1 MGVSRDGVGACR
13 AGVGLAV
20 LSLAMSWVSIA
31 SVPAAAATSAVP
43 LGAGMAGSSK
53 APTTRHQVAGRRAV
67 ASHARR
73 SAPSASYPNTVLAD
87 GPSVYY
93 RLGEASGTVAKD
105 SSGNGVDGTF
115 GSGAV
120 LGVAGAIA
128 GDSNTAVSGNGTAVT
143 ALASSLP
150 AGSSPR
156 TLEIWYKA
164 SDLSANSW
172 PIMSYG
178 AGANQGIALHFNVG
192 DGQAQLAVTNDLG
205 NTVSFPLPFDDSLW
219 HLYDVTYNGTKV
231 TGYVDGQAIGTAAL
245 PLNTTPAGT
254 SLDIGGGTGSYDE
267 AAVYP
272 TALTPARIDAHW
284 TRGESATVTCAGT
297 PTGRYPGVVRAD
309 APLVYYRL
317 GDGSRLMLDSS
328 GHCANAARVSDDA
341 ASTPGAIAGDAN
353 AGVTGDGTV
362 VVASAS
368 SLPAGHSARTLE
380 IWYKAS
386 DLSANSWPIMS
397 YGAGAN
403 QGIALHFN
411 VGDGQAQLA
420 VTNDLGNTVSF
431 PLPFD
436 DSLWHL
442 YDVTYN
448 GAKVTG
454 YVDGQAIG
462 TAALPL
468 NTTPA
473 GTSLDIGGGT
483 GSYDEAAVY
492 PTALTPARIDA
503 HWTRGA
509 SATATCAPAP
519 GGPYAGAVR
528 ADTPLLYYR
537 LGDGSRLMLDS
548 SGHCANAARV
558 SDDAAS
564 TPGAIAGDANPGVTG
579 TGTVVVAS
587 ASSLPAGN
595 SARTL
600 EIWYKASDLSANFW
614 PMMSYGATGTNQGIA
629 LHFGVGDGSAALAV
643 TNDQG
648 DSVSFPL
655 PFDDSLWHL
664 YDVTYDG
671 TSVTGYVDGQAI
683 GSAALPLATKP
694 AGTSLDIGGGTGSY
708 DEAAVYATA
717 LTPAR
722 ITAHWLASGNAPPAG
737 GAPGALELPPGG
749 NASEYCSEAVVHA
762 CSADPVDDESGAFGE
777 TVPDESIPGRGL
789 GLDWG
794 RSYSSAAAALDGPL
808 GFGWAGTYTAHLSVD
823 QSTGDV
829 TVVQEDGSQVVFT
842 NNGGT
847 FSAPPR
853 VQATLTL
860 DGDGSYT
867 LVRKSIETLTFSA
880 AGQLESL
887 ADRNGITTTLSYSG
901 GNLASVTDA
910 ADRSL
915 VFTWSGGHITQV
927 TDTTGRTVSY
937 GYDSAGDLTSVT
949 DVAGGVT
956 QYGYDSSHRLT
967 SVLDPVQVAAG
978 ENHPLTNSY
987 DSSGRV
993 TSQTDQLGR
1002 KTTFAYS
1009 GDPGSQAGGTTLVTD
1024 PSGHQTLDSYE
1035 NGERVSMIQGYSTA
1049 AATTTTFRYDPAT
1062 LGLTDISIAAPGDP
1076 NDHSEQFSYDSRG
1089 LPVTETDGLGQV
1101 TTLTYNSFGEM
1112 LTKTA
1117 PSPSAIGSATVTTT
1131 NTYDSQG
1138 NLLSTSTPLYTSA
1151 TQFTAQQTKYIR
1163 GDSSRPDLVTAI
1175 VDPLGHTT
1183 TFGYDAVGDQTS
1195 VTTPQGR
1202 ETTSTFDAL
1211 GRVLTI
1217 VAPAGNVS
1225 GADPARYT
1233 TTYSYNTAGRLL
1245 STSVADGTKPL
1256 VTTWAYDLDGRQL
1269 TETDPAGHTTTYTSD
1284 LAGEPTKT
1292 KRPDGSVLMTS
1303 YWPDGVVHT
1312 QTDGAGNVTSY
1323 AEDSLGQT
1331 VSRTDPLGHTTSYT
1345 YDGVGDVLTTTDPAG
1360 AVITSGYDN
1369 DGNEISRGYSGG
1381 AMHAVTETY
1390 NPAGMRTSMTDG
1402 TGTSTWTW
1410 DSLGRLTSQHQ
1421 EGGTVSYQ
1429 YDLGSDLTKLTYPS
1443 GKTVT
1448 RTYGADGQMTRLTDL
1463 AGAKI
1468 TFGYTTDLQLA
1479 TIHTPN
1485 GLTTTNTYNDP
1496 DELTGVKLAKTGT
1509 TLASLT
1515 DTRNT
1520 DDQVTAE
1527 TSTGLGLAKQTYSY
1541 NKLSQV
1547 SSANGTAL
1555 GYDAADNLTQAPG
1568 GATLTYNADD
1578 QATSETVGGSTT
1590 SYTYN
1595 PDGSRTSSS
1604 GASTASY
1611 TYDQAQELTGYTSGA
1626 TTASYAY
1633 DGDGLR
1639 QAKTVNGTT
1648 STFAYDTAEGL
1659 PLILADGSNSYVY
1672 GPTATP
1678 LEQVNNATGAVT
1690 YLTSDQLGSVRV
1702 LTGAAGTIT
1711 GTASYGPYGAR
1722 TTTGSATSPFGFAG
1736 QYQDTESGLIWMRTR
1751 YYDPASGQFLTL
1763 DPAAAATRAPYQYAA
1778 DDPVNL
1784 EDPTGLVTQ
1793 ETIDILKQTQRV
1805 SGIVGAVTTVCDIT
1819 GIGATVCVP
1828 AGGLAD
1834 LANFGSSAAL
1844 YYFCHNPA
1852 DLLDA
1857 LSPAFFR
1864 GVHLFDGAE
1873 GAAEFLNAGPAHA
1886 TEEAITSAIHEVAA
1900 SKTLKAINVGF
1911 DVASLPGSFEQRFD
1925 RGVSRIGSLF

>member
-1 MGVSRDGVGACR
+1 
-13 AGVGLAV
+13 
-20 LSLAMSWVSIA
+20 
-31 SVPAAAATSAVP
+31 
-43 LGAGMAGSSK
+43 
-53 APTTRHQVAGRRAV
+53 
-67 ASHARR
+67 
-73 SAPSASYPNTVLAD
+73 VLAD

-93 RLGEASGTVAKD
+93 RLGETSGTVAKD

-128 GDSNTAVSGNGTAVT
+128 GDSNTAVSGNGTV
-143 ALASSLP
+143 
-150 AGSSPR
+150 
-156 TLEIWYKA
+156 
-164 SDLSANSW
+164 
-172 PIMSYG
+172 
-178 AGANQGIALHFNVG
+178 
-192 DGQAQLAVTNDLG
+192 
-205 NTVSFPLPFDDSLW
+205 
-219 HLYDVTYNGTKV
+219 
-231 TGYVDGQAIGTAAL
+231 
-245 PLNTTPAGT
+245 
-254 SLDIGGGTGSYDE
+254 
-267 AAVYP
+267 
-272 TALTPARIDAHW
+272 
-284 TRGESATVTCAGT
+284 AT
-297 PTGRYPGVVRAD
+297 
-309 APLVYYRL
+309 
-317 GDGSRLMLDSS
+317 
-328 GHCANAARVSDDA
+328 
-341 ASTPGAIAGDAN
+341 
-353 AGVTGDGTV
+353 
-362 VVASAS
+362 ASAS
-368 SLPAGHSARTLE
+368 SLPAGNSARTLE

-386 DLSANSWPIMS
+386 DLSANSWPMMS
-397 YGAGAN
+397 YGATGSN

-492 PTALTPARIDA
+492 AAALTPARIDA

-519 GGPYAGAVR
+519 RGAYPGAVR

-579 TGTVVVAS
+579 DGTVVVAS

-614 PMMSYGATGTNQGIA
+614 PMMSYGATGINQGIA

-648 DSVSFPL
+648 NSVSFPL

-671 TSVTGYVDGQAI
+671 TTVTGYVDGQAL

-708 DEAAVYATA
+708 DEAAVYGSA

-722 ITAHWLASGNAPPAG
+722 ITAHWLASGNAPPEG

-749 NASEYCSEAVVHA
+749 NESEYCSEAVVHA

-777 TVPDESIPGRGL
+777 TVPDLAIPGRGL

-794 RSYSSAAAALDGPL
+794 RSYSSAAAGLDGPL

-860 DGDGSYT
+860 NGDGSYT
-867 LVRKSIETLTFSA
+867 LVRKGIEKLTFSP
-880 AGQLESL
+880 AGALESL
-887 ADRNGITTTLSYSG
+887 ADRNGITTSLSYSG
-901 GNLASVTDA
+901 ANLASVTDA
-910 ADRSL
+910 AGRL
-915 VFTWSGGHITQV
+915 LAFTWSGGHITQV

-949 DVAGGVT
+949 DATGGVT
-956 QYGYDSSHRLT
+956 EYGYDSAHRLT

-978 ENHPLTNSY
+978 ENHPLINVY

-993 TSQTDQLGR
+993 TSQTGQLGR

-1009 GDPGSQAGGTTLVTD
+1009 GDPASQAGGTTLVTD

-1035 NGERVSMIQGYSTA
+1035 NGERAAMVQGYGTA

-1062 LGLTDISIAAPGDP
+1062 LGLTDLSIAAPGDP
-1076 NDHSEQFSYDSRG
+1076 NDHSEQFSYNSRG

-1101 TTLTYNSFGEM
+1101 TTLTYNSFGEV

-1117 PSPSAIGSATVTTT
+1117 PNPSAIGPATVTTT

-1151 TQFTAQQTKYIR
+1151 TQFTAQRTKYVR
-1163 GDSSRPDLVTAI
+1163 GDGSRPDLVTAV

-1183 TFGYDAVGDQTS
+1183 TFGYDAAGDQTS

-1202 ETTSTFDAL
+1202 ETTRTFDAL

-1217 VAPAGNVS
+1217 VAPAGNAS

-1233 TTYSYNTAGRLL
+1233 TTYSYDPAGRLL
-1245 STSVADGTKPL
+1245 STSVADGTTPL
-1256 VTTWAYDLDGRQL
+1256 VTTWTYDLDGRQL
-1269 TETDPAGHTTTYTSD
+1269 TETDPAGHTTTDTYD
-1284 LAGEPTKT
+1284 LAGELTKT
-1292 KRPDGSVLMTS
+1292 KRPNGSVLTTS
-1303 YWPDGVVHT
+1303 YWPDGVVRT
-1312 QTDGAGNVTSY
+1312 QTDGAGTVTSY
-1323 AEDSLGQT
+1323 AEDSLGRT

-1345 YDGVGDVLTTTDPAG
+1345 YDGVGDVLTTTDPSG

-1369 DGNEISRGYSGG
+1369 DGDEISRGYSGSG
-1381 AMHAVTETY
+1381 MHAVTETY
-1390 NPAGMRTSMTDG
+1390 NQTGLRTAMTDG

-1421 EGGTVSYQ
+1421 EGGTVGYQ
-1429 YDLGSDLTKLTYPS
+1429 YDLDGDLTQLTYPS

-1448 RTYGADGQMTRLTDL
+1448 RSYGADQEMTGLTDL

-1468 TFGYTTDLQLA
+1468 TFGYTPDEELA

-1496 DELTGVKLAKTGT
+1496 DELTGVSLARAGT

-1515 DTRNT
+1515 DTRNP

-1527 TSTGLGLAKQTYSY
+1527 TSTGLGLAKQTYGY
-1541 NKLSQV
+1541 NKLGQV
-1547 SSANGTAL
+1547 SGFNGTTL
-1555 GYDAADNLTQAPG
+1555 GYDAADDLTQAPG
-1568 GATLTYNADD
+1568 GATLAYNADGE
-1578 QATSETVGGSTT
+1578 ATSRTAGGSTT

-1595 PDGSRTSSS
+1595 ADGSRTGSS
-1604 GASTASY
+1604 GATTAGY
-1611 TYDQAQELTGYTSGA
+1611 AYDQAQELTGYTAGG

-1648 STFAYDTAEGL
+1648 STFAYDTADGL
-1659 PLILADGSNSYVY
+1659 PLVLADGANSYVY

-1711 GTASYGPYGAR
+1711 GTARYGPYGAR

-1736 QYQDTESGLIWMRTR
+1736 QYQDAESGLIWMRSR
-1751 YYDPASGQFLTL
+1751 YYDPASGQFLTV

-1793 ETIDILKQTQRV
+1793 EQIDILKQTQEYSGDV
-1805 SGIVGAVTTVCDIT
+1805 SAATLACDIT
-1819 GIGATVCVP
+1819 VAGAPACGTIGAV
-1828 AGGLAD
+1828 AD
-1834 LANFGSSAAL
+1834 VVNIVSSGAL

-1852 DLLDA
+1852 DLLSA
-1857 LSPAFFR
+1857 VSTAFFR
-1864 GVHLFDGAE
+1864 GVGLFDGAK
-1873 GAAEFLNAGPAHA
+1873 GAEEFLNSGPAHA
-1886 TEEAITSAIHEVAA
+1886 SEEAIASSLREITASNAFKDVNLAYDAATS
-1900 SKTLKAINVGF
+1900 
-1911 DVASLPGSFEQRFD
+1911 PRSFEQRFN
-1925 RGVSRIGSLF
+1925 RGVNAIGSLF